1 MADDTPDNPL
11 KRYYSIGETAKLL
24 GETPAVL
31 RSWDREFA
39 HLKTAKN
46 SRGERRFTKD
56 NLEQLRQI
64 KHLLRERG
72 FTVAGARKEIAAG
85 TQDART
91 TASAPEPAGDGSAGE
106 RRAWAERLTTVRS
119 RLAELLQSADEA

>member
-64 KHLLRERG
+64 RYLLRERG
-72 FTVAGARKEIAAG
+72 FTVAGARKELAAG
-85 TQDART
+85 NSRVADR
-91 TASAPEPAGDGSAGE
+91 PALATDE
-106 RRAWAERLTTVRS
+106 RMEWIGRLREVRS
-119 RLAELLQSADEA
+119 RLEGLLED